1 MEGEYII
8 NIGKRTIIKMNMKI
22 MTRKNA
28 TRRRLR
34 LLPYLRMAKRIKNKK
49 RMP

>member
-34 LLPYLRMAKRIKNKK
+34 LLSLSAHGEENKE
-49 RMP
+49 